1 MQYSARLYYDETAQV
16 PVEDGAHLGT
26 AGPVLGE
33 VEVEEVV
40 RVPALHVLQLLGGQ
54 GVPLIKGSGV
64 PLARHQF
71 DK

>member
-1 MQYSARLYYDETAQV
+1 M
-16 PVEDGAHLGT
+16 EDGAHLGT

-54 GVPLIKGSGV
+54 GVPLIKGSDV
-64 PLARHQF
+64 PLARHQS

>member
-1 MQYSARLYYDETAQV
+1 M
-16 PVEDGAHLGT
+16 EDGAHLGT

-33 VEVEEVV
+33 VEVAVEEVV